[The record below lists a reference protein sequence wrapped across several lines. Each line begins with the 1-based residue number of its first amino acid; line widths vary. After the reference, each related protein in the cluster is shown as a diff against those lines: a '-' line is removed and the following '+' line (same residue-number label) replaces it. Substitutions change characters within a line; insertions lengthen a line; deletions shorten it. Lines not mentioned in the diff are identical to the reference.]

1 MENTTEF
8 RKNDSVLL
16 NVPVN
21 STFSMSFHES
31 SASTELFVK
40 ALQDLRGR
48 T

>member
-1 MENTTEF
+1 MKNTTEF

-21 STFSMSFHES
+21 STFSMSLWDNT
-31 SASTELFVK
+31 ASTELFVK